1 MTNEFRKGCPEC
13 SMAFGMSSPLAKA
26 DNEFRCTANPAHK
39 FTLSADGFLKSI
51 L

>member
-1 MTNEFRKGCPEC
+1 MTNEYRKGCPEC